1 MKKLIK
7 FIIFVILIAAFVYF
21 GTKDYNVKKKNIEKN
36 EKNASSVLLNGDYV
50 FNEINH
56 SKVLNKL
63 SSKNDSIIYI
73 CIDGNK
79 LCTKYGLLIDE
90 VAKNYSIDTIY
101 YYDIKEDRENN
112 NGTYQKIISKL
123 TNYILTDD
131 LGKQNLYSPTLIFI
145 KKGEVTIFD
154 DSLSIN
160 RGEIDIDKI
169 WTEELVNAKTE
180 FLYDAMEGFIN
191 NE

>member
-7 FIIFVILIAAFVYF
+7 FVIFVLFIMAFVYL
-21 GTKDYNVKKKNIEKN
+21 GTKKYPVKQKNVEN
-36 EKNASSVLLNGDYV
+36 EKNASSILLNKDYV
-50 FNEINH
+50 FDGINH

-90 VAKNYSIDTIY
+90 VAKTYSIDTIY

-112 NGTYQKIISKL
+112 NGTYQKIITKL
-123 TNYILTDD
+123 SNYVLTDD
-131 LGKQNLYSPTLIFI
+131 LGRQNLYSPTLLFI
-145 KKGEVTIFD
+145 KKGEVYIFD

-160 RGEIDIDKI
+160 HGEIDIDKV
-169 WTEELVNAKTE
+169 WTEEVINQKRE
-180 FLYDAMEGFIN
+180 FLLNAMEGFIS

>member
-7 FIIFVILIAAFVYF
+7 FVIFVLFIMAFVYL
-21 GTKDYNVKKKNIEKN
+21 GTKKYPVKHKNVEN
-36 EKNASSVLLNGDYV
+36 EKNASSILLNKDYV
-50 FNEINH
+50 FDGINH

-90 VAKNYSIDTIY
+90 VAKTYSIDTIY

-112 NGTYQKIISKL
+112 NGTYQKIITKL
-123 TNYILTDD
+123 SNYVLTDD
-131 LGKQNLYSPTLIFI
+131 LGRQNLYSPTLLFI
-145 KKGEVTIFD
+145 KKGEVYIFD

-160 RGEIDIDKI
+160 HGEIDI
-169 WTEELVNAKTE
+169 LVARSQKRFTTYKKDENVYKMYIMFA
-180 FLYDAMEGFIN
+180 
-191 NE
+191 

>member
-1 MKKLIK
+1 MKKLLK
-7 FIIFVILIAAFVYF
+7 LMIFVVLIIAFIYF
-21 GTKDYNVKKKNIEKN
+21 GTKDYKTTKKKKNN
-36 EKNASSVLLNGDYV
+36 ETNASSVLLNNEYV

-73 CIDGNK
+73 CIDGNI
-79 LCTKYGLLIDE
+79 LCTKYGILIDE
-90 VAKNYSIDTIY
+90 VAKNFSIDTIY

-112 NGTYQKIISKL
+112 NGTYQKIVSKL
-123 TNYILTDD
+123 EDYVLTDD
-131 LGKQNLYSPTLIFI
+131 LGNQNLYSPTLIFI
-145 KKGEVTIFD
+145 KKGLIYEFD

-160 RGEIDIDKI
+160 HGKMDIDKVWNNDTI
-169 WTEELVNAKTE
+169 ESKRDYLFNV
-180 FLYDAMEGFIN
+180 MEGFIN

>member
-21 GTKDYNVKKKNIEKN
+21 GTKDYPVKHKKIEN
-36 EKNASSVLLNGDYV
+36 EKNASSILLNGDYV
-50 FNEINH
+50 FDEINH

-90 VAKNYSIDTIY
+90 VAKNYSIYTIY

-112 NGTYQKIISKL
+112 NGTYQKILTKL
-123 TNYILTDD
+123 TNYLLTDD
-131 LGKQNLYSPTLIFI
+131 LGKQNLYSPTLLFI
-145 KKGEVTIFD
+145 KKGEVYIFD

-169 WTEELVNAKTE
+169 WTEELINAKRDY
-180 FLYDAMEGFIN
+180 LYDAMEGFIN

>member
-1 MKKLIK
+1 MKKLLK
-7 FIIFVILIAAFVYF
+7 FIIFVILIIAFVYF
-21 GTKDYNVKKKNIEKN
+21 GTKKYPVKHKDIEN
-36 EKNASSVLLNGDYV
+36 EKNASSILLNGDYV
-50 FNEINH
+50 FNDINH

-63 SSKNDSIIYI
+63 SSKNDSIIYV

-90 VAKNYSIDTIY
+90 VAKSFSIDTIY

-112 NGTYQKIISKL
+112 NGTYQKIVNKL
-123 TNYILTDD
+123 SDYVIIDD
-131 LGKQNLYSPTLIFI
+131 LGEQNLYAPTLIFV
-145 KKGEVTIFD
+145 KKGMVYSFD

-160 RGEIDIDKI
+160 HGKLDVDKV
-169 WTEELVNAKTE
+169 WDEETIESKKNYLIET
-180 FLYDAMEGFIN
+180 MEGFIN

>member
-7 FIIFVILIAAFVYF
+7 FVIFVLFIMAFVYL
-21 GTKDYNVKKKNIEKN
+21 GTKKYPVKHKNVEN
-36 EKNASSVLLNGDYV
+36 EKNASSILLNKDYV
-50 FNEINH
+50 FDGINH

-90 VAKNYSIDTIY
+90 VAKTYSIDTIY

-112 NGTYQKIISKL
+112 NGTYQKIITKL
-123 TNYILTDD
+123 SNYVLTDD
-131 LGKQNLYSPTLIFI
+131 LGRQNLYSPTLLFI
-145 KKGEVTIFD
+145 KKGEVYIFD

-160 RGEIDIDKI
+160 HGEIDIDKV
-169 WTEELVNAKTE
+169 WTEDEKKKKRE
-180 FLYDAMEGFIN
+180 FLLNAMEGFIS

>member
-7 FIIFVILIAAFVYF
+7 FVIFVLFIMAFVYL
-21 GTKDYNVKKKNIEKN
+21 GTKKYPVKHKNVEN
-36 EKNASSVLLNGDYV
+36 EKNASSILLNKDYV
-50 FNEINH
+50 FDGINH

-90 VAKNYSIDTIY
+90 VAKTYSIDTIY

-112 NGTYQKIISKL
+112 NGTYQKIITKL
-123 TNYILTDD
+123 SNYVLTDD
-131 LGKQNLYSPTLIFI
+131 LGRQNLYSPTLLFI
-145 KKGEVTIFD
+145 KKGEVYIFD

-160 RGEIDIDKI
+160 HGEIDIDKV
-169 WTEELVNAKTE
+169 WNEEVINQKRE
-180 FLYDAMEGFIN
+180 FLLNAMEGFIS

>member
-1 MKKLIK
+1 MKKLLK
-7 FIIFVILIAAFVYF
+7 FIIFVILIVAFVYF
-21 GTKDYNVKKKNIEKN
+21 CTKKYPVKHKDIEN
-36 EKNASSVLLNGDYV
+36 EKNASSILLNGDYV
-50 FNEINH
+50 FDDINH

-63 SSKNDSIIYI
+63 SSKNDSIIYV

-90 VAKNYSIDTIY
+90 VAKSFSIDTIY

-112 NGTYQKIISKL
+112 NGTYQKIINKL
-123 TNYILTDD
+123 SDYAITDD
-131 LGKQNLYSPTLIFI
+131 LGNQNLCAPTLIFI
-145 KKGEVTIFD
+145 KKGIVYSFD

-160 RGEIDIDKI
+160 HGKLDVDKV
-169 WTEELVNAKTE
+169 WDEETIESKQNYLIET
-180 FLYDAMEGFIN
+180 MEGFIN

>member
-7 FIIFVILIAAFVYF
+7 FVIFVLLIMAFVYL
-21 GTKDYNVKKKNIEKN
+21 GTKKYPVKHKNVEN
-36 EKNASSVLLNGDYV
+36 EKNASSILLNKDYV
-50 FNEINH
+50 FDGINH

-90 VAKNYSIDTIY
+90 VAKTYNIDTIY

-112 NGTYQKIISKL
+112 NGTYQKIITKL
-123 TNYILTDD
+123 SNYVLTDD
-131 LGKQNLYSPTLIFI
+131 LGRQNLYSPTLLFI
-145 KKGEVTIFD
+145 KKGEVYIFD

-160 RGEIDIDKI
+160 HGEIDIDKV
-169 WTEELVNAKTE
+169 WTEDVINQKRE
-180 FLYDAMEGFIN
+180 FLLNAMEGFIR

>member
-7 FIIFVILIAAFVYF
+7 FVIFVLFIMAFVYL
-21 GTKDYNVKKKNIEKN
+21 GTKKYPVKHKNVEN
-36 EKNASSVLLNGDYV
+36 EKNASSILLNKDYV
-50 FNEINH
+50 FDGINH

-90 VAKNYSIDTIY
+90 VAKTYSIDTIY

-112 NGTYQKIISKL
+112 NGTYQKIITKL
-123 TNYILTDD
+123 SNYVLTDD
-131 LGKQNLYSPTLIFI
+131 LGRQNLYSPTLLFI
-145 KKGEVTIFD
+145 KKGEVYIID

-160 RGEIDIDKI
+160 HGEIDIDKV
-169 WTEELVNAKTE
+169 WNEEVINQKRE
-180 FLYDAMEGFIN
+180 FLLNAMEGFIS

>member
-7 FIIFVILIAAFVYF
+7 FVIFVLFIMAFVYL
-21 GTKDYNVKKKNIEKN
+21 GTKKYPVKHKNVEN
-36 EKNASSVLLNGDYV
+36 EKNASSILLNKDYV
-50 FNEINH
+50 FDGINH

-90 VAKNYSIDTIY
+90 VAKTYSIDTIY

-112 NGTYQKIISKL
+112 NGTYQKIITKL
-123 TNYILTDD
+123 SNYVLTDD
-131 LGKQNLYSPTLIFI
+131 LGRQNLYSPTLLFI
-145 KKGEVTIFD
+145 KKGEVYIFD

-160 RGEIDIDKI
+160 HGEIDIDKV
-169 WTEELVNAKTE
+169 WTEDVINQKRE
-180 FLYDAMEGFIN
+180 FLLNAMEGFIS

>member
-1 MKKLIK
+1 MKKLLK
-7 FIIFVILIAAFVYF
+7 MVTFIILILAFIYF
-21 GTKDYNVKKKNIEKN
+21 GTKDYKLNKKKNIN
-36 EKNASSVLLNGDYV
+36 EKNASSVLLTSDYV
-50 FNEINH
+50 FNDINH

-101 YYDIKEDRENN
+101 YYDIKEDREKN
-112 NGTYQKIISKL
+112 NGTYQKIINKL
-123 TNYILTDD
+123 SNYVLTDD
-131 LGKQNLYSPTLIFI
+131 LGKQNLYAPTLIFI
-145 KKGEVTIFD
+145 KNGNIMEFD
-154 DSLSIN
+154 DSLTLS
-160 RGEIDIDKI
+160 RGKNTDKLWDDDTI
-169 WTEELVNAKTE
+169 ETKRNYLFDV
-180 FLYDAMEGFIN
+180 MERYIS